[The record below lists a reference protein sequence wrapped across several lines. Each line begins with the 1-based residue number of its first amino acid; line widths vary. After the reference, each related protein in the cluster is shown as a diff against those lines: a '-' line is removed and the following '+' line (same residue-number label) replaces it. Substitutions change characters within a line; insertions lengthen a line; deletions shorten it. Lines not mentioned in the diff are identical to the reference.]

1 VPAQSTP
8 SVYRAPRRLRRGA
21 LASASALLLALVV
34 LAGVRL
40 LSGGGSSSPAPVPGG
55 PVPVAVFN
63 ATSAPGVA
71 HSVAATLQ
79 AGHVRLG
86 KVGDIK
92 NAGLGHGAYVLYP
105 PGT

>member
-1 VPAQSTP
+1 
-8 SVYRAPRRLRRGA
+8 
-21 LASASALLLALVV
+21 
-34 LAGVRL
+34 
-40 LSGGGSSSPAPVPGG
+40 
-55 PVPVAVFN
+55 VPVAVFN

-105 PGT
+105 PGTETQARAVAQLIGGLSPTVTPIQPQVENAVNVRRQIVIVLD